1 MIPKASQRGNGQD
14 LATHLLNA
22 HDNEFLEVA
31 YLRGAVAGDLH
42 GAFAEWELQAQTLTR
57 CSNYLYSLSINPDDR
72 QGAMSRDQYLAFIER
87 AEESLGLAHQP
98 RAVVFHIKNGREHCH
113 VIWSRIDAANGKAIH
128 QAFDHEKLMAVTRQ
142 FAREHGIVLPSGMT
156 REDGKTD
163 YRDKVTLYDRRQE
176 AATGLSKEE
185 RVAQV
190 TEAYRQSDS
199 PQAFA
204 RSLEGMGYILA
215 TGSRPYVL
223 VDAYG
228 GVNALP
234 RMIADKSVRTK
245 DIVAFLGGAFPA
257 DALPTVEEAKAL
269 VKAHLKAMDAFDKA
283 SVRQDQFE
291 ALRILH
297 AQRRSELDEERAQT
311 LRRHSAEKHWLAEQ
325 QRGER
330 DDLRATYRDARRAVR
345 VKREAG
351 KPRGLADFL
360 GRITGIN
367 AIRRALHRA
376 QDVAQFRAHRETR
389 AKLVAGQDAARFQ
402 QAQRHSLQVHD
413 IDRRGRALSQVEK
426 RERESLEQSLVRK
439 ARTKRRG
446 EDGRMPTLNLDLLPE
461 RSLDA
466 PRKAMTRHKN
476 AAQRKLWQAFEESKM
491 RDSTPDLAR
500 DFARASG
507 EGGDSG
513 EGRQGGDEGRAP
525 HRARTRTPRGPRP
538 RSRG

>member
-22 HDNEFLEVA
+22 HDNEYLEVA

-72 QGAMSRDQYLAFIER
+72 QGALTRDQYLAYIER
-87 AEESLGLAHQP
+87 AEASLGLAHQP
-98 RAVVFHIKNGREHCH
+98 RAVVFHIKDGREHCH

-142 FAREHGIVLPSGMT
+142 FAREHGIVLPEGMT
-156 REDGKTD
+156 RNDGKTD

-199 PQAFA
+199 PQAFVRA
-204 RSLEGMGYILA
+204 LEGMGYILA
-215 TGSRPYVL
+215 TGNRPYVL

-228 GVNALP
+228 SVNALP

-257 DALPTVEEAKAL
+257 DSLPTVDEAKAL
-269 VKAHLKAMDAFDKA
+269 VKSHLKAMNAFDKA
-283 SVRQDQFE
+283 SARQDQFD
-291 ALRILH
+291 ALSILH
-297 AQRRSELDEERAQT
+297 AQRRSELEQERAET
-311 LRRHSAEKHWLAEQ
+311 LRRHSAEKHWLSQQ

-330 DDLRATYRDARRAVR
+330 YDLRATYREERRAVR
-345 VKREAG
+345 VQREAN

-367 AIRRALHRA
+367 AVRQAIHRA
-376 QDVAQFRAHRETR
+376 QDVAQFKAHREVR
-389 AKLVAGQDAARFQ
+389 EKLVAGQDALRLQ
-402 QAQRHSLQVHD
+402 QAQRHSLQVHEL
-413 IDRRGRALSQVEK
+413 DRRGRAMAQVEK

-461 RSLDA
+461 RRVDA
-466 PRKAMTRHKN
+466 PRKAMTRHRN
-476 AAQRKLWQAFEESKM
+476 AAERKLWQEFEDSKL
-491 RDSTPDLAR
+491 RSGTPDLAR

-507 EGGDSG
+507 DGGDSS
-513 EGRQGGDEGRAP
+513 EGRQGGDDGRAP
-525 HRARTRTPRGPRP
+525 RRARTRAPRGPRP